1 MSFALDDILELGQ
14 GQLLAGAELE
24 GFPEA
29 GLPGDG
35 GQAHNRIQVLV
46 AVEVHP
52 ALLVHQH
59 AVALLD
65 RVKVVELVVVY
76 ELEEFLG
83 CDGRSLTVPLLEEAH
98 LQLGPKHPLH
108 QGR

>member
-14 GQLLAGAELE
+14 GQLLASAELE

-35 GQAHNRIQVLV
+35 WQAHNCIQFLV

-65 RVKVVELVVVY
+65 RIKVIKLVVVY
-76 ELEEFLG
+76 ELEELLG
-83 CDGRSLTVPLLEEAH
+83 CDGPCLAVPLL
-98 LQLGPKHPLH
+98 
-108 QGR
+108 